1 MLLLQWVL
9 VVGVEQNNQKSHI
22 INILLASFGR
32 SVRKVMDLRIF
43 LLCFHGPR
51 ASRWTIKGRKKLS
64 P

>member
-9 VVGVEQNNQKSHI
+9 VVGVEPNNQQSHV

-32 SVRKVMDLRIF
+32 SVREVMDLRIF